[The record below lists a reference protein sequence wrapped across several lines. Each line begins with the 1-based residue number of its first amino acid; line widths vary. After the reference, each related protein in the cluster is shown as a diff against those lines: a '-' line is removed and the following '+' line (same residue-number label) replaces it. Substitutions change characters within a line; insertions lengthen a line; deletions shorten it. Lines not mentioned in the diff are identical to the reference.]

1 MRGKGKPLPLPE
13 LGVSLVPRNLMEFYS
28 INYFSFIGFICSEHY
43 LRSGPCFPSSPKQR
57 SNSKAVTELQ
67 NSPKYPP
74 WPGAPPWLSSLPL
87 PSPSTPLIPPAF
99 PKKLS
104 RTFQASKD
112 SSWGGVEKNTCIQR
126 GGKNSF
132 FFPMHKAQACIS
144 DLLCSKSTYQ
154 QKFKEIIFCILL
166 NFHLE

>member
-1 MRGKGKPLPLPE
+1 MENKGRVRGKGKPLPLPE

-99 PKKLS
+99 PKK
-104 RTFQASKD
+104 TIKD
-112 SSWGGVEKNTCIQR
+112 IPGLEGLKLGWGGEEYMYPER
-126 GGKNSF
+126 GKKF
-132 FFPMHKAQACIS
+132 FFSFLCIKLRLVFQIYFVPS
-144 DLLCSKSTYQ
+144 PHINRNLK
-154 QKFKEIIFCILL
+154 K
-166 NFHLE
+166 